1 MKTLA
6 IIKDNIVIDTILVD
20 DDMSGWSAPD
30 DTIFVDVTDK
40 GVGVGFVYV
49 KAKNTF
55 TNPAVDSHVDK

>member
-20 DDMSGWSAPD
+20 DDMSDWTAPD

-40 GVGVGFVYV
+40 NVGVGFVYV
-49 KAKNTF
+49 KDKKTF
-55 TNPAVDSHVDK
+55 TNPAVDNHVDK